1 MLRYNLYQL
10 LERDFS
16 KSLTSVII
24 NGALI
29 LLIISNVAA
38 VFIESYQGNESTYSE
53 LFFYFELFSISVFTI
68 EYLVRLWICVE
79 ADEYKD
85 LSPGKARIKH
95 AFRIITLIDLIAIAP
110 FFLALLFPI
119 DLRYL
124 RLMRLLR
131 LLKLTHYFKGFSI
144 FLTVVMR
151 ELGSISSAI
160 FTMMTLVIIA
170 AGLMFSAE
178 HEAQPEAFGT
188 IIDALWWSVVTMT
201 TVGYG
206 DVVPIT
212 YGGKLI
218 ASGIMLLGVGF
229 VALPAA
235 ILAARFGEE
244 LQTRREQLKAHVT
257 QAMKDGVISDQERQ
271 ELTEMSEELSLNK
284 ETLENIIEEQEAERD
299 YIMHCPHCN
308 TPIYKD

>member
-1 MLRYNLYQL
+1 MLRNKLYIL

-16 KSLTSVII
+16 KNLTSIII

-29 LLIISNVAA
+29 LLIVANVAA
-38 VFIESYQGNESTYSE
+38 VFVESYLGSKNPYSDI
-53 LFFYFELFSISVFTI
+53 FFVFEIFSITVFTV
-68 EYLVRLWICVE
+68 EYLLRLWICIE
-79 ADEYKD
+79 ADEYAGM
-85 LSPGKARIKH
+85 SPTKARFRH
-95 AFRIITLIDLIAIAP
+95 AFRVITLIDFLAIAP
-110 FFLALLFPI
+110 FYLALLMPI

-144 FLTVVMR
+144 FLTVVIR
-151 ELGSISSAI
+151 EIGSISSAI

-170 AGLMFSAE
+170 GGLMFSAE
-178 HEAQPEAFGT
+178 HQAQPEAFGS
-188 IIDALWWSVVTMT
+188 IIDSLWWAVVTMT

-212 YGGKLI
+212 YIGKLI
-218 ASGIMLLGVGF
+218 ASGIMLLGIGF

-244 LQTRREQLKAHVT
+244 LQTRREQLRAHVT
-257 QAMKDGVISDQERQ
+257 QAMKDGIISDKER
-271 ELTEMSEELSLNK
+271 EDLTVMSEELSLNK
-284 ETLENIIEEQEAERD
+284 EMLESIIEEQKADWD

-308 TPIYKD
+308 LPIYKE